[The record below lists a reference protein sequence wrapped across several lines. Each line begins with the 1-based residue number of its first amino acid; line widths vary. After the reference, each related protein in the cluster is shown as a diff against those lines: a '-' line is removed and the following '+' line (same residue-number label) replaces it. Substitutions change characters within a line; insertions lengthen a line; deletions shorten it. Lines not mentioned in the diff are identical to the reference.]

1 MMLTSIF
8 EIAALRNVL
17 NMKVKYLWTR
27 QPTGAGGKGAYY
39 YMRGV
44 PTDLQSFY
52 RGANIKV
59 ALEATTLAQAA
70 HRIAVINRAYEAEWQ
85 GLRTGTITSPR
96 FLDDEAKSLLKKFG
110 IVEGRLNDESAFEG
124 FFDHLEGLHLKYAQG
139 DERVYHEADLEDFLK
154 PTEYRALEIARELA
168 GPADETNPRLKEV
181 MQIYL
186 KHHPRGQQ
194 KKLSD
199 YTGKVFGWLIDSIG
213 DKRIKDITRAD
224 ANLYV
229 AKEFGKGV
237 KRATVKRR
245 INVVRA
251 AINRVILELELRGDN
266 VANQFESLS
275 LGAETPETA
284 SEKRLPYP
292 QEALRLAL
300 EKARAL
306 DDDKRRIFLLMAHTG
321 MRLSECAGLLVTDIH
336 IEAPIPYINL
346 VPHEHRGLKT
356 SSSARYIPLVGESLG
371 VANRALA
378 DTTTE
383 HLFPSCSSDTGVK
396 SNSLS
401 QGLCKWAKKASGFAK
416 ASNHSL
422 RHTVEDNLRNAGVDK
437 EIREQLLGHARQGM
451 EARYGLG
458 HSLEIKRDALLKA
471 DALVP
476 Q

>member
-27 QPTGAGGKGAYY
+27 RPTKAGGKDAYY

-52 RGANIKV
+52 RGQNIKV
-59 ALEATTLAQAA
+59 ALEASTLAQAA
-70 HRIAVINRAYEAEWQ
+70 HRVAVINRAYEAEWQ

-110 IVEGRLNDESAFEG
+110 IVEGRLNDESAFEA

-154 PTEYRALEIARELA
+154 PAESRALVIAQEMLSGRYVE
-168 GPADETNPRLKEV
+168 ENPKLHEV

-186 KHHPRGQQ
+186 EKHPRGQQ
-194 KKLSD
+194 KQLRD
-199 YTGKVFGWLIDSIG
+199 YTEKVFGWLIDSIG
-213 DKRIKDITRAD
+213 NKGIKDITRAD
-224 ANLYV
+224 ANTFV
-229 AKEFGKGV
+229 ADELLKGV
-237 KRATVKRR
+237 KQATVRRR
-245 INVVRA
+245 ITVIRA
-251 AINRVILELELRGDN
+251 AINRVIKELDQEKTVSN
-266 VANQFESLS
+266 KFESLS

-292 QEALRLAL
+292 QEALSLAL
-300 EKARAL
+300 NKARAL
-306 DDDKRRIFLLMAHTG
+306 DDDKRRVFLLMAHTG

-336 IEAPIPYINL
+336 AEAPIPYIGL
-346 VPHEHRGLKT
+346 VPHAHRRLKT
-356 SSSARYIPLVGESLG
+356 SSSARPIPLVGESLEI
-371 VANRALA
+371 VKRALA
-378 DTTTE
+378 ETTTG

-396 SNSLS
+396 ANSLS
-401 QGLCKWAKKASGFAK
+401 QGLCKWARKASGFSK
-416 ASNHSL
+416 ATNHSL

-471 DALVP
+471 DALIP

>member
-1 MMLTSIF
+1 MMLTSVF

-27 QPTGAGGKGAYY
+27 KPTKAGGKDAFY

-44 PTDLQSFY
+44 PVDVQGFY

-59 ALEATTLAQAA
+59 ALEANSLAQAA
-70 HRIAVINRAYEAEWQ
+70 HHIAIINRMYEAEWD
-85 GLRTGTITSPR
+85 GLRNGTITSPR
-96 FLDDEAKSLLKKFG
+96 FLDDEAKQLLKKFG
-110 IVEGRLNDESAFEG
+110 IIEGRLNDESAFEA
-124 FFDHLEGLHLKYAQG
+124 FFDHLEALHLKYSRG
-139 DERVYHEADLEDFLK
+139 DERVYHEANLEDFLK

-168 GPADETNPRLKEV
+168 APADETNPRIKEM

-194 KKLSD
+194 KKLID
-199 YTGKVFGWLIDSIG
+199 YTGKVFGWLVDSIG

-224 ANLYV
+224 ANTFV
-229 AKEFGKGV
+229 TKEFAKGV

-251 AINRVILELELRGDN
+251 AINRVILELGLRSEN
-266 VANQFESLS
+266 VTNQFESLS

-284 SEKRLPYP
+284 SEKRLPFP
-292 QEALRLAL
+292 KENLKKALV
-300 EKARAL
+300 KAREI
-306 DDDKRRIFLLMAHTG
+306 DDDKRRVFVLMAHTG
-321 MRLSECAGLLVTDIH
+321 MRLAECAGLLATDVH
-336 IEAPIPYINL
+336 IEEPIPYLDL
-346 VPHEHRGLKT
+346 VPHSHRGLKT
-356 SSSARYIPLVGESLG
+356 ASSARTIPLVGESLEI
-371 VANRALA
+371 VKKAL
-378 DTTTE
+378 TE
-383 HLFPSCSSDTGVK
+383 SPKGHLFPSCSSDAGVK

-401 QGLCKWAKKASGFAK
+401 QGLCKWAKKASGFDK
-416 ASNHSL
+416 ASNHGL

-476 Q
+476 